1 MHASIGVTG
10 YPRSGKLPAPLCHRS
25 PALSQT
31 VRGGRL
37 TPAAASRSSK
47 SIGVT
52 GYPRSGKPPAPA
64 RHLSRAL
71 SQTVRGHGDAAPT
84 RRTAPSR
91 SARLGS
97 SPILKSDY
105 RRRSSTP
112 CVQIRGCL
120 RSCVCVHTIAVGCP
134 SFTLC
139 QELNTEGRFERSMV
153 EHRSHLPSSRVKRG
167 VFRDGLPAVSSNAA
181 TQGLGREE
189 YRAGLANVG
198 AQIQRQVALIAR
210 EVPPRAVDFS
220 VKFSLHLWSWLATQ
234 APHRGSSR
242 AKHSTLRRISR
253 NSWQ

>member
-1 MHASIGVTG
+1 MCASIGVTG
-10 YPRSGKLPAPLCHRS
+10 YPRSGKRTAPSRHRS
-25 PALSQT
+25 PTLMQA
-31 VRGGRL
+31 
-37 TPAAASRSSK
+37 
-47 SIGVT
+47 
-52 GYPRSGKPPAPA
+52 
-64 RHLSRAL
+64 
-71 SQTVRGHGDAAPT
+71 VRGHGDAAPT
-84 RRTAPSR
+84 RRIAPLR

-153 EHRSHLPSSRVKRG
+153 EHRSHLPSSRAKRG